1 MQSDASRSHE
11 WRQKLVRLVA
21 PLSKD
26 SRASA
31 GTAGASSTSDRLP
44 SVGGASGGDV
54 SPVRP
59 PPCPPPSCSHR
70 TLLVTH
76 LASTPKLFYLQGTS
90 RSWGNS
96 FNLRSNKVA
105 DSPPKNTPPKGN
117 SPLEG
122 TGAPPL
128 SSLHRPKMRL

>member
-1 MQSDASRSHE
+1 MPEEFRDAVQSDASRSHE

-31 GTAGASSTSDRLP
+31 GAAAAAAASST
-44 SVGGASGGDV
+44 
-54 SPVRP
+54 
-59 PPCPPPSCSHR
+59 
-70 TLLVTH
+70 
-76 LASTPKLFYLQGTS
+76 
-90 RSWGNS
+90 
-96 FNLRSNKVA
+96 FNMRSNKVA
-105 DSPPKNTPPKGN
+105 DSPPRTSPPKNG
-117 SPLEG
+117 SPLQG

>member
-1 MQSDASRSHE
+1 MPEAFRDAVQSDASRSHE

-26 SRASA
+26 NRASA
-31 GTAGASSTSDRLP
+31 GGASSTSE
-44 SVGGASGGDV
+44 
-54 SPVRP
+54 RP
-59 PPCPPPSCSHR
+59 PPPVGAAGGGWS
-70 TLLVTH
+70 
-76 LASTPKLFYLQGTS
+76 
-90 RSWGNS
+90 NS

-105 DSPPKNTPPKGN
+105 ADSPPGTSPPGT
-117 SPLEG
+117 STLQG